1 MSAAA
6 TPRITLRERIA
17 YLGARIGFALFGA
30 LPVDTA
36 SATGGWLARRIGPL
50 LPVHRV
56 ADRNLRRAL
65 PELDD
70 AGIRRVLAGMWDN
83 LGRTVAEYP
92 HLAEFRFEPGNG
104 RVEIVGGEHFD
115 ALRNDDEPGFFFSAH
130 YGNWEILPLAA
141 SQRGCPLLLV
151 YRAANNPLVENLV
164 QRARLG
170 TGGRHVPKGT
180 KAARELL
187 TALKAGNHVAML
199 VDQKANDGIP
209 VPFFGRDAM
218 TAPALAE
225 LALRFRCPVAPARV
239 DRIAGARFRI
249 TVLPP
254 RRFAETGDR
263 IADVQRAM
271 TQVNALIEGWIRER
285 PEQWFWLHRR
295 WGKD

>member
-1 MSAAA
+1 MSVPA
-6 TPRITLRERIA
+6 PPPITLRERIA

-30 LPVDTA
+30 LPIDLA
-36 SATGGWLARRIGPL
+36 SAIGGWLARRIGPQ
-50 LPVHRV
+50 LPVHQV
-56 ADRNLRRAL
+56 AARNLRRAL
-65 PELDD
+65 SDLDE
-70 AGIRRVLAGMWDN
+70 AAVRRVLAGMWDN

-92 HLAEFRFEPGNG
+92 HLAAFRFEPGNG
-104 RVEIVGGEHFD
+104 RVEIVGGDHFD
-115 ALRNDDEPGFFFSAH
+115 ALRDDGIAGFFFSAH
-130 YGNWEILPLAA
+130 FGNWEILPLAA

-151 YRAANNPLVENLV
+151 YRAANNPLVERLV
-164 QRARLG
+164 QRARTG
-170 TGGRHVPKGT
+170 TGGRHVPKGI

-187 TALKAGNHVAML
+187 SALKAGAHIAML

-209 VPFFGRDAM
+209 VPFFGREAM

-225 LALRFRCPVAPARV
+225 LALRFRCPVAPVRV

-254 RRFAETGDR
+254 LRFEDTGDR
-263 IADVQRAM
+263 IADVRRAM